1 MEDHPH
7 VLLSTVVEVLGYTRQ
22 YCDIVLNRMVEEGLL
37 LRGAPDGTSRGW
49 HIPGTTGPIQ
59 RQATPRRK
67 YEQDILDMIA
77 SYSYAPMR
85 PEWDGAIARLRK
97 DGKLQSPYKG
107 VYVRPGGVPR
117 MGALLRGDTET
128 RYIKEQVLKNIELH
142 GRTCHADVVKMFSST
157 NLRVGATVVR
167 LANQGIIWHPARYKT
182 QFTDYGKRMLAVER
196 GFNPEPGVFT
206 PYPIEE
212 TDDI

>member
-1 MEDHPH
+1 
-7 VLLSTVVEVLGYTRQ
+7 
-22 YCDIVLNRMVEEGLL
+22 
-37 LRGAPDGTSRGW
+37 
-49 HIPGTTGPIQ
+49 
-59 RQATPRRK
+59 
-67 YEQDILDMIA
+67 
-77 SYSYAPMR
+77 
-85 PEWDGAIARLRK
+85 
-97 DGKLQSPYKG
+97 
-107 VYVRPGGVPR
+107 

-167 LANQGIIWHPARYKT
+167 LANQGIIWHPARHKT

-206 PYPIEE
+206 PYPVEE